1 MVEMA
6 EGMGGAKRK
15 SKDADKQQFRNGRLS
30 QSSQSGENGEKGGKT
45 SKEAK
50 LEEKKQKAKQKKVL
64 RDSNGESVKRP
75 LSAYMLYNNFR
86 RPVLQQ
92 EHSGKYSHDHKLFL
106 DLALPDLS
114 KLIGEE
120 WKNMTDD

>member
-1 MVEMA
+1 
-6 EGMGGAKRK
+6 
-15 SKDADKQQFRNGRLS
+15 
-30 QSSQSGENGEKGGKT
+30 
-45 SKEAK
+45 
-50 LEEKKQKAKQKKVL
+50 
-64 RDSNGESVKRP
+64 
-75 LSAYMLYNNFR
+75 MLYNNFR

-92 EHSGKYSHDHKLFL
+92 EHSGKYFNDHNLRS

>member
-1 MVEMA
+1 
-6 EGMGGAKRK
+6 
-15 SKDADKQQFRNGRLS
+15 
-30 QSSQSGENGEKGGKT
+30 
-45 SKEAK
+45 
-50 LEEKKQKAKQKKVL
+50 
-64 RDSNGESVKRP
+64 
-75 LSAYMLYNNFR
+75 MLYNNFR

-92 EHSGKYSHDHKLFL
+92 EHSGKYFNDHNSCL